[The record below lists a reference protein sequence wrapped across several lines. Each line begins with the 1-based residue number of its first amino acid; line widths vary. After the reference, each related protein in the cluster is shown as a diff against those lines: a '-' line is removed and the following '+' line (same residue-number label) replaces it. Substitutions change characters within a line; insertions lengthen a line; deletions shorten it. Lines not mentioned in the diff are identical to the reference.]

1 MLSSKNFDDT
11 RDTQEMKK
19 KCCAKQVGLFQD
31 FTLHALLTFALPY
44 SKCEVNYRLVDE
56 LD

>member
-44 SKCEVNYRLVDE
+44 SKCEVNYRQTCG
-56 LD
+56 